1 MSMKMIRGLEHLFY
15 KDCLIE
21 LVLFGLQKR
30 RLWGHPIVILQY
42 LKGDYKHEENQLF
55 TWVDSDRTLGLGFKL
70 KEERL
75 RLDVRRKFFTERV
88 VRC

>member
-1 MSMKMIRGLEHLFY
+1 MKMIRGLEHLFY

-30 RLWGHPIVILQY
+30 RLLGHPIVILQY
-42 LKGDYKHEENQLF
+42 LRGDYKQEENQLF
-55 TWVDSDRTLGLGFKL
+55 TWVDSDRTLGIGFKL

-75 RLDVRRKFFTERV
+75 RLDVRRKSFTERV